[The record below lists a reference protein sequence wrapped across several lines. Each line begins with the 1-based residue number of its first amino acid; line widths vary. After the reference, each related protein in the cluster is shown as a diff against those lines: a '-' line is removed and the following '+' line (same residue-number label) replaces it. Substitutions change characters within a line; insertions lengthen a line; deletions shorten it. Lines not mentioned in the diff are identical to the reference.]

1 MTVTYEL
8 QERRLVVTVETE
20 IDLDGD
26 FHDQS
31 GGSTMEMVPIEAQV
45 I

>member
-20 IDLDGD
+20 IDFDGD
-26 FHDQS
+26 FRDRS